1 MQQAF
6 QIHPSDNVAT
16 LLGDAAAGTV
26 DVLGAPTPLQVTLV
40 RPVSLAHKV
49 ALRDIASGESILK
62 YGVPIGIATD
72 SIRRG
77 EWVHLHNC
85 RSMLDERSSTLD
97 VKTGAV
103 QDVPYE

>member
-16 LLGDAAAGTV
+16 LLGDAAAEPI
-26 DVLGAPTPLQVTLV
+26 DVLGAPAPLQVTLV
-40 RPVSLAHKV
+40 RAVSLAHKV
-49 ALRDIASGESILK
+49 ALHDIAPGESILK

-72 SIRRG
+72 PIRRG

-97 VKTGAV
+97 VETGAV

>member
-1 MQQAF
+1 MKRAF
-6 QIHPSDNVAT
+6 QIHAIDNVAT
-16 LLGDAAAGTV
+16 LLEDAGAETV
-26 DVLGAPTPLQVTLV
+26 DVLGAPAALQVTLV

-49 ALRDIASGESILK
+49 ALRDIARGESILT

-85 RSMLDERSSTLD
+85 RSALDQRSSTLD
-97 VKTGAV
+97 VETGAV

>member
-1 MQQAF
+1 MPQAF
-6 QIHPSDNVAT
+6 QLHPSDNVAT
-16 LLGDAAAGTV
+16 LLGDAPAGSV
-26 DVLGAPTPLQVTLV
+26 DILGAPAPLQVTLV

-49 ALRDIASGESILK
+49 ALLDIAAGESILK
-62 YGVPIGIATD
+62 YGVPIGIATN

-97 VKTGAV
+97 VETGAV

>member
-1 MQQAF
+1 
-6 QIHPSDNVAT
+6 
-16 LLGDAAAGTV
+16 
-26 DVLGAPTPLQVTLV
+26 VTLA

-62 YGVPIGIATD
+62 YGVSIGIATD

-85 RSMLDERSSTLD
+85 RSALDERSSTLD
-97 VKTGAV
+97 VETDAV